1 MGDFGFRERLKHRS
15 MGFLDNRSSV
25 PQDERL
31 SSESRFFLGGHLMM
45 IPRICVQRLLSFPS
59 VFVWFLS

>member
-15 MGFLDNRSSV
+15 MGFLDNRSSA

-31 SSESRFFLGGHLMM
+31 SPESRLFGAGT
-45 IPRICVQRLLSFPS
+45 
-59 VFVWFLS
+59 